1 MAAKKKTAKKKTA
14 KKKTVRKKATKKK
27 TSQKKAEAPAE
38 VVRTGKKR
46 KKKKIKITRS
56 VVGRPPLYE
65 SAEEMQRII
74 DLYFIAI
81 EVNKAKLHYS
91 EIQLDGFNDEDL
103 QVIDAVTEE
112 KPLVSGLAYM
122 LDMTTETFRQYGS
135 TEGTKDSEFSS
146 TVKKAK
152 QRIEKH
158 LESRLDGGNVI
169 GTIFNLKNNFRW
181 KDKFENE
188 HTGPGGG
195 PIQSRQL
202 SRGEWKDVRKKM
214 LEDDDA

>member
-1 MAAKKKTAKKKTA
+1 
-14 KKKTVRKKATKKK
+14 
-27 TSQKKAEAPAE
+27 
-38 VVRTGKKR
+38 
-46 KKKKIKITRS
+46 
-56 VVGRPPLYE
+56 
-65 SAEEMQRII
+65 
-74 DLYFIAI
+74 
-81 EVNKAKLHYS
+81 
-91 EIQLDGFNDEDL
+91 
-103 QVIDAVTEE
+103 
-112 KPLVSGLAYM
+112 GLAYM
-122 LDMTTETFRQYGS
+122 LDMS
-135 TEGTKDSEFSS
+135 TESFRRYGLEETTKGNEFCA

-202 SRGEWKDVRKKM
+202 SRGEWKDVRKSM
-214 LEDDDA
+214 LEDDDV